1 MRKSYI
7 REKKI
12 LCGEEYLAVGVYPVT
27 DQEHRQRGRKCKES
41 DRGQKARNKAA
52 SLRRQMRKTLANFDK
67 NGFWLTGT
75 YQDEYAPE
83 CYEDCVR
90 DVKNYKRRAIRAI
103 MRRFGVDKRRIRL
116 KLYACRNGDS
126 GRDHLHGFAQVQG
139 LDAAQRR
146 ELREM
151 LEDLWRQR
159 IPGTREYEPMGTMDV
174 DRLDVKKLLG
184 VDGQGTNGVMGYI
197 YGHTRRTCVETDN
210 LILPTQL
217 PDADTKWSR
226 KQLREA
232 CQDHAEDKAWWEQRF
247 PGWECMKIQI
257 FDPRGLH
264 DSGQDRAEGWE
275 ATEPQAYVI
284 LRRCEFAKV
293 RT

>member
-90 DVKNYKRRAIRAI
+90 DVKTTSA
-103 MRRFGVDKRRIRL
+103 GP
-116 KLYACRNGDS
+116 S
-126 GRDHLHGFAQVQG
+126 GPSCGG
-139 LDAAQRR
+139 LG
-146 ELREM
+146 
-151 LEDLWRQR
+151 W
-159 IPGTREYEPMGTMDV
+159 TS
-174 DRLDVKKLLG
+174 
-184 VDGQGTNGVMGYI
+184 DG
-197 YGHTRRTCVETDN
+197 
-210 LILPTQL
+210 
-217 PDADTKWSR
+217 
-226 KQLREA
+226 
-232 CQDHAEDKAWWEQRF
+232 
-247 PGWECMKIQI
+247 
-257 FDPRGLH
+257 
-264 DSGQDRAEGWE
+264 SG
-275 ATEPQAYVI
+275 
-284 LRRCEFAKV
+284 
-293 RT
+293 

>member
-1 MRKSYI
+1 M
-7 REKKI
+7 
-12 LCGEEYLAVGVYPVT
+12 
-27 DQEHRQRGRKCKES
+27 
-41 DRGQKARNKAA
+41 
-52 SLRRQMRKTLANFDK
+52 
-67 NGFWLTGT
+67 
-75 YQDEYAPE
+75 
-83 CYEDCVR
+83 
-90 DVKNYKRRAIRAI
+90 
-103 MRRFGVDKRRIRL
+103 
-116 KLYACRNGDS
+116 
-126 GRDHLHGFAQVQG
+126 
-139 LDAAQRR
+139 
-146 ELREM
+146 
-151 LEDLWRQR
+151 
-159 IPGTREYEPMGTMDV
+159 
-174 DRLDVKKLLG
+174 
-184 VDGQGTNGVMGYI
+184 
-197 YGHTRRTCVETDN
+197 ETDN

>member
-1 MRKSYI
+1 
-7 REKKI
+7 
-12 LCGEEYLAVGVYPVT
+12 
-27 DQEHRQRGRKCKES
+27 
-41 DRGQKARNKAA
+41 
-52 SLRRQMRKTLANFDK
+52 
-67 NGFWLTGT
+67 
-75 YQDEYAPE
+75 
-83 CYEDCVR
+83 
-90 DVKNYKRRAIRAI
+90 
-103 MRRFGVDKRRIRL
+103 
-116 KLYACRNGDS
+116 
-126 GRDHLHGFAQVQG
+126 
-139 LDAAQRR
+139 
-146 ELREM
+146 
-151 LEDLWRQR
+151 
-159 IPGTREYEPMGTMDV
+159 MGTMDV